1 MSYVDI
7 HGITDTGLLRK
18 NNEDNIF
25 IMSDLLVPSSEG
37 KGDRVSLSDAIPL
50 MVVADGMGGEAAGE
64 VASSIAIDALT
75 HYIYDKILT
84 GHYKDIRGMLDDAQ
98 DFAHQSILKHIK
110 KNPELIG
117 MGTTS
122 VLAII
127 IEGHI
132 YISWV
137 GDSRAYLFSERRD
150 QVGVNYEFRMLSD
163 DHSLVW
169 DEVTA
174 GNMTPEQAR
183 LSDMSNIITQSL
195 GDPNKRPVP
204 GFIKYRIHD
213 DIKLL
218 LLCSDGLNSMISDEE
233 IADSIASTINLGG
246 NIVCEK
252 LIAKANIAGGK
263 DNISIIT
270 CSFNGRFKSKQ
281 PDAVFGNSTKS
292 ALSSKLRSTIKLKP
306 KKKYDTFIVILW
318 LIAISSGLLLT
329 LNTLD
334 ILELETLFSSNDK
347 DINKKGTESTE
358 MLDINEDSVETE
370 SKIWDLDHNSIMEN
384 GANSATTEQ
393 TEPLFDNEF
402 KTNADPPYEK
412 DTPTD
417 HLEKFDTLIGKDQ
430 NEPINVEPSTIQYDT
445 GQFIGLPKDDFIGPI
460 DIKDDT
466 YNYPDSKDTSNN
478 LIKKGSNLHK
488 Q

>member
-37 KGDRVSLSDAIPL
+37 RGDRVSLSDAIPL

-75 HYIYDKILT
+75 HYIYDKILS

-137 GDSRAYLFSERRD
+137 GDSRAYLFSERRN

-218 LLCSDGLNSMISDEE
+218 LLCSDGLNSMVSDEE
-233 IADSIASTINLGG
+233 IAEGIASTINLGG

-270 CSFNGRFKSKQ
+270 CSFNGLFKSKQ
-281 PDAVFGNSTKS
+281 PDAVFGNSNKS
-292 ALSSKLRSTIKLKP
+292 TLNSKVRSTIKLKP
-306 KKKYDTFIVILW
+306 KKKYNTFIVILW

-334 ILELETLFSSNDK
+334 ILKLEALFASNDK
-347 DINKKGTESTE
+347 DINKKGTESAE
-358 MLDINEDSVETE
+358 ILDINEYSVETE
-370 SKIWDLDHNSIMEN
+370 NDKWDLDPNTIMEN
-384 GANSATTEQ
+384 DFNTATADQ
-393 TEPLFDNEF
+393 TEDNNEYEI
-402 KTNADPPYEK
+402 KTKADLPYKK
-412 DTPTD
+412 DTAGD
-417 HLEKFDTLIGKDQ
+417 IIGKSDTLIVDDKYESIDKD
-430 NEPINVEPSTIQYDT
+430 STIVPFDT
-445 GQFIGLPKDDFIGPI
+445 GQLIELPKDDFIGPI
-460 DIKDDT
+460 DSEDDS
-466 YNYPDSKDTSNN
+466 YNYPDSKDSSDI
-478 LIKKGSNLHK
+478 LIKKDSNLHK